1 MSDAIEEATEAPIP
15 FVGKSVDLTNPT
27 MLFAVTVAMVAGAT
41 LWNMADSIG
50 ANLAARINSF
60 LANLT
65 GSQVG
70 DASSGTTF
78 GGD

>member
-15 FVGKSVDLTNPT
+15 FVGKSVDFTNPV
-27 MLFAVTVAMVAGAT
+27 LVAAVMVAMIAGAT

-50 ANLAARINSF
+50 ASFASRINTF
-60 LANLT
+60 LAGLT
-65 GSQVG
+65 GGNVG
-70 DASSGTTF
+70 GQSSGTTF